1 MKRRKSKKMMAKASQ
16 VIRKMPV
23 MSRSTMKKF
32 TELKG

>member
-1 MKRRKSKKMMAKASQ
+1 MKRRKNKKMTAKASQ
-16 VIRKMPV
+16 VIKKMPV

>member
-1 MKRRKSKKMMAKASQ
+1 MKRRKSKKMTAKASQ
-16 VIRKMPV
+16 VIEKMPV